1 MVEYMSESGKYFL
14 LGIVLAIAAFAILM
28 PYYARFPHLPINY
41 GPYYAHG
48 GRAYKPG
55 VLY

>member
-1 MVEYMSESGKYFL
+1 MSESMKFFL
-14 LGIVLAIAAFAILM
+14 LGIILSIAAFAILM
-28 PYYARFPHLPINY
+28 PYYARDGRPTGLLP
-41 GPYYAHG
+41 GVTLPYYAHG